1 MQGGTRFRLLA
12 HSQTEAGVKRYFCFS
27 VPSTTE
33 GLFLSYESGCYDF
46 TFVTKKDMIRFITKF
61 VGTYGYDS
69 LKEFFLSV
77 APSFKYNLQLP
88 AISFSAITAVRCV

>member
-1 MQGGTRFRLLA
+1 
-12 HSQTEAGVKRYFCFS
+12 
-27 VPSTTE
+27 
-33 GLFLSYESGCYDF
+33 
-46 TFVTKKDMIRFITKF
+46 MIRFITKF

-88 AISFSAITAVRCV
+88 AISFSAITAVVNG